1 MDAIAFAIALL
12 EALDLSLGMRLPAL
26 DHGLNGLAG
35 QYRHCF
41 TGSLRNLVR
50 PVPINRLAPRR
61 HDCGCTGLHRNVHRR
76 RGVSACR
83 RHPFRRA
90 DQAAKNRPAI
100 TAAFEDAIAALDAL
114 LEEVPRS
121 LIGWIYFFYFPMDY
135 TGFLG
140 RAKQIECSL
149 LSTKDVSNI
158 YLMDDKPNTL
168 VIEAKFE
175 VGSFD

>member
-1 MDAIAFAIALL
+1 MISTMRELRQLIADNCDFSQPLRVVARDLGKKAGKHSTVCADEDHPARMKASAGMYDERGIIELAYDPEF
-12 EALDLSLGMRLPAL
+12 EALMP
-26 DHGLNGLAG
+26 
-35 QYRHCF
+35 
-41 TGSLRNLVR
+41 
-50 PVPINRLAPRR
+50 
-61 HDCGCTGLHRNVHRR
+61 
-76 RGVSACR
+76 
-83 RHPFRRA
+83 
-90 DQAAKNRPAI
+90 
-100 TAAFEDAIAALDAL
+100 EDAIAALDAL

>member
-1 MDAIAFAIALL
+1 MISTMRELRQLIADNCDFSQPLRVVARDLGKKAGKHSTVCADEDHPARMKASAGMYDERGIIELAYDPEF
-12 EALDLSLGMRLPAL
+12 EALMP
-26 DHGLNGLAG
+26 
-35 QYRHCF
+35 
-41 TGSLRNLVR
+41 
-50 PVPINRLAPRR
+50 
-61 HDCGCTGLHRNVHRR
+61 
-76 RGVSACR
+76 
-83 RHPFRRA
+83 
-90 DQAAKNRPAI
+90 
-100 TAAFEDAIAALDAL
+100 EDAIAALDAL

-149 LSTKDVSNI
+149 LNTKDASNI